1 MGRFQNSIALA
12 KASLAVLRED
22 KKLTLLPLISGVVT
36 LIVAASFLIPTA
48 ILSHD
53 STAAGGYDAKPVT
66 ILLALL
72 GYIACAFVVVF
83 FNSALVYAAD
93 AKLHGVTVS
102 IGDAVRFAWS
112 RAHILLP
119 WALVSATVSIILRAM
134 RERGGIIGAIAATI
148 GGIAWSL
155 VTFLVLPVLV
165 VEGLGPI
172 KAVKR
177 SGELFKRAWGEQV
190 IANAGIGIIALFAI
204 LAGVVVLLPFLAIGG
219 AAIIVGV
226 ALFVVWVIAVSLVSS
241 ALTGILQIA
250 LYRYAT
256 EGSVPGWDN
265 ASLQRAFTPRNR
277 RGFLN

>member
-12 KASLAVLRED
+12 KASFAVLRED
-22 KKLTLLPLISGVVT
+22 KKLALLPLISGVVT
-36 LIVAASFLIPTA
+36 LIVAASFLIPSA
-48 ILSHD
+48 LVAHD
-53 STAAGGYDAKPVT
+53 SATGGYDAKPVT

-72 GYIACAFVVVF
+72 GYIACAFVVVL

-119 WALVSATVSIILRAM
+119 WALVSATVSIALRAV
-134 RERGGIIGAIAATI
+134 RERGGIFGAIVGAIA
-148 GGIAWSL
+148 GIAWSL

-165 VEGLGPI
+165 VEGLGPF

-177 SGELFKRAWGEQV
+177 SAELFKRAWGEQV
-190 IANAGIGIIALFAI
+190 ISNAGIGLIALFAI
-204 LAGVVVLLPFLAIGG
+204 LAGAVVMLPFLLIGG
-219 AAIIVGV
+219 PAIIVGV
-226 ALFVVWVIAVSLVSS
+226 ALFVVWVIAVSLVAS

-256 EGSVPGWDN
+256 EGQVPGWDN
-265 ASLQRAFTPRNR
+265 TSLQDAFTPRNR